1 MKKLKNFI
9 RYFIKLMSVSES
21 DLASTFL
28 AYYLLLSFI
37 PLLAFLSQVLVYVT
51 PNFESFIYD
60 LMKSL
65 PNDVNKIFMPI
76 VKSIFNGQ
84 SSSLS
89 LIAIGSSIW
98 LGSRGFLG
106 LIKSLNKIFDVN
118 TEGKIPYYEVI
129 FSVFYTIGFMIVIGS
144 LLLFSVYNEKILSI
158 FKSFTDNILIINNIS
173 NFPIDG
179 IGYLMPMIISIVLFV
194 FFYRYAPSFEKGK
207 RISFKLSLIGSIIA
221 TLGIGLITFFY
232 KFTNDTLQRSPS
244 YYGSLG
250 SILVTLVWLLGI
262 CQIIIYGA
270 VFIKTYKDVI
280 IENKTIK
287 YLEEKVKCKRKA

>member
-1 MKKLKNFI
+1 MKKIKNFVM
-9 RYFIKLMSVSES
+9 YFIKLLTVSES
-21 DLASTFL
+21 DFASSFL

-37 PLLAFLSQVLVYVT
+37 PLLAFLSQVLIYVT
-51 PNFESFIYD
+51 PNFESFIYN

-106 LIKSLNKIFDVN
+106 LVRSLNKIFDVN
-118 TEGKIPYYEVI
+118 TKGKIPYYEVI

-144 LLLFSVYNEKILSI
+144 LLLFSVYNEKILSLV
-158 FKSFTDNILIINNIS
+158 KNFTNNIIIIDKIS
-173 NFPIDG
+173 AYLIDG
-179 IGYLMPMIISIVLFV
+179 IGNLMPMIISTILFV

-221 TLGIGLITFFY
+221 TIGIALITFFY

-250 SILVTLVWLLGI
+250 SILVALVWLLGI

-280 IENKTIK
+280 IDKKNIK
-287 YLEEKVKCKRKA
+287 YLEDKSKWKRKI

>member
-173 NFPIDG
+173 NFLIDG